1 MTDINT
7 SVYRQGADTGLYF
20 GLYLT
25 VLFFTMAYSI
35 NVPVL
40 SVVSFVLMLGV
51 PVFIYACLRS
61 YYCRLRGH
69 VIFSG
74 LWMYGIMI
82 FLCGSLIS
90 AAVSV
95 IYMKWISPGF
105 MATQMQTSLDILEA
119 STMPEAQETA
129 KTIKLMRDSGMLPGP
144 AETALRIVSFNV
156 FTGSMLSALM
166 ALLARARGYKN
177 DKNI

>member
-25 VLFFTMAYSI
+25 ALFFTMAYSV
-35 NVPVL
+35 NVPFL
-40 SVVSFVLMLGV
+40 SLLSFLLMLGV
-51 PVFIYACLRS
+51 PVFIYKCLRS

-90 AAVSV
+90 AALSV

-105 MATQMQTSLDILEA
+105 MAAQMQTSLDILEA
-119 STMPEAQETA
+119 SPMPQAHETA
-129 KTIKLMRDSGMLPGP
+129 ETVRLMRDNGMLPGP
-144 AETALRIVSFNV
+144 VEVALRIVSFNV

-177 DKNI
+177 DTNI